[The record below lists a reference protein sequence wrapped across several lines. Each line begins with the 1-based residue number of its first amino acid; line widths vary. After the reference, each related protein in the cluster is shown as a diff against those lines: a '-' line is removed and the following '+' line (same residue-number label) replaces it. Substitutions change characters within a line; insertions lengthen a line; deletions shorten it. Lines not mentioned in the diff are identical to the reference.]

1 MYLLNNGL
9 KIPKVGF
16 GTWKAT
22 DKEQCKNAVKTALE
36 IGYRHIDTDILIQL
50 LFMEMKML

>member
-22 DKEQCKNAVKTALE
+22 DKEQCKNAVKTA
-36 IGYRHIDTDILIQL
+36 HISKYTWLVKRYLI
-50 LFMEMKML
+50 